1 MAQSPARRAAPQ
13 RGCVWLLSLCAA
25 LVGVVLLRYTQAPAL
40 GDSRH
45 DAPEVYMQS
54 VPVAPAPSAPDGP
67 ARLASS
73 TFQLR
78 HGTPPPWNTHADGDH
93 WRMGTRFATSEPR
106 ASLVA
111 RCVWAPVHVLV
122 VRPILWIAHLV
133 DVLVARLMA
142 IVYVVLAPVRT
153 LCMAVYI
160 GAIAWPWQALEAM
173 APILYQLYVLGGVA
187 VLLGLGLGAL
197 GAVLL
202 RGEHGLYVMRARRRG
217 A

>member
-1 MAQSPARRAAPQ
+1 MAQSPARQAAPQ

-54 VPVAPAPSAPDGP
+54 VPVAPA
-67 ARLASS
+67 
-73 TFQLR
+73 
-78 HGTPPPWNTHADGDH
+78 H
-93 WRMGTRFATSEPR
+93 
-106 ASLVA
+106 
-111 RCVWAPVHVLV
+111 WAPVHVLV